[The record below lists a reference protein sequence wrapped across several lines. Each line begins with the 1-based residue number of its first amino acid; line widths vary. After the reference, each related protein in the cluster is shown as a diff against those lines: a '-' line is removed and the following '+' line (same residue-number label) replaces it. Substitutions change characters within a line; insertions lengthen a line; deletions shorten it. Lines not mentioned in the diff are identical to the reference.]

1 MTGDRKLH
9 TVPFVSVAHMLKL
22 INGIGAETFLT
33 ELRLHQIAG

>member
-1 MTGDRKLH
+1 MTGDGKFNRA
-9 TVPFVSVAHMLKL
+9 FVSADHLMRL